1 MNDIVSYK
9 LLKRSWEQKLA
20 DMENTK
26 LEGVWREEDKNPL
39 AYTFCFKLVT
49 QRGKEQIVFVS
60 LTEYKGKLQVGFTSK
75 LNTKELLN
83 RTSRLVDL
91 ILDNVNLLHN
101 AFDELKK
108 VEIMYPKHYISKSVL
123 EERKNE
129 SKGVKVSDIKNKK
142 ELIVNF
148 FEELKCKKLPEANYS
163 DDERRS
169 FEIRGRGSTNL
180 GKLLVEL
187 GIAKKFNQT
196 TVSKSYHTIYFKDD
210 CYDSHIYA
218 VLDQWE
224 NFIRNEIG
232 FRDCYS
238 SKRFV

>member
-1 MNDIVSYK
+1 MSDIVSYK
-9 LLKRSWEQKLA
+9 LLKRSWEQTLGNV
-20 DMENTK
+20 ENTE
-26 LEGVWREEDKNPL
+26 LEGVWREDKNTL

-49 QRGKEQIVFVS
+49 QRGKEQIVFVYFS
-60 LTEYKGKLQVGFTSK
+60 EYKGKLQVGFSSK
-75 LNTKELLN
+75 LSTKELLN

-91 ILDNVNLLHN
+91 IVDNVNLLHK

-108 VEIMYPKHYISKSVL
+108 VEIMYPNHYISKSVL

-129 SKGVKVSDIKNKK
+129 SKGVKVSDIKYKK

-187 GIAKKFNQT
+187 GIAKEFNAT
-196 TVSKSYHTIYFKDD
+196 KASKSYHTIYFKDD
-210 CYDSHIYA
+210 CYNSHLYA

-224 NFIRNEIG
+224 SFIRNEIG
-232 FRDCYS
+232 FQDCFS
-238 SKRFV
+238 SRYFI

>member
-1 MNDIVSYK
+1 MKDTVSYE
-9 LLKRSWEQKLA
+9 LLKRNWEQTLG

-26 LEGVWREEDKNPL
+26 LEGVWREEDKDPL

-49 QRGKEQIVFVS
+49 QRGKGQIVFVS
-60 LTEYKGKLQVGFTSK
+60 LSEYKGKLQVGFTSK

-91 ILDNVNLLHN
+91 ILDNVNLLHK

-108 VEIMYPKHYISKSVL
+108 VEIMYPKHYISKSIL

-148 FEELKCKKLPEANYS
+148 FEELKCKELPKVNYS

-187 GIAKKFNQT
+187 GIAKEFNAT
-196 TVSKSYHTIYFKDD
+196 KASKSYHTIYFKDD
-210 CYDSHIYA
+210 CYNSHLYA

-224 NFIRNEIG
+224 SFIRNEIG
-232 FRDCYS
+232 FQDCFS
-238 SKRFV
+238 SRYFI